1 MSPRNAQRG
10 KTDPVRLSPKQ
21 EEDVEINLT
30 SLIDVVF
37 LLLIF
42 FMVSTTFERQ
52 AVLKIDLPEASS
64 EAEPSESP
72 RRVELAI
79 DANGRMFLNDR
90 QLVDSRPETVRAALI
105 ELTGDTRDLPVIV
118 RADAQT
124 PHHFVVTAMDVTGQ
138 LGFTR
143 LSIATE
149 RASGQ
154 D

>member
-1 MSPRNAQRG
+1 MQLNPR
-10 KTDPVRLSPKQ
+10 K
-21 EEDVEINLT
+21 EEEPEINMT

-52 AVLKIDLPEASS
+52 AALKIDLPEASAQ
-64 EAEPSESP
+64 EEPTEQP
-72 RRVELAI
+72 RQLELAI
-79 DANGRMFLNDR
+79 DAEGRMFLNDA
-90 QLVDSRPETVRAALI
+90 QLVDNRPATIRSALA
-105 ELTGDTRDLPVIV
+105 ELAGEGRELPIII

-149 RASGQ
+149 RVDDAQ
-154 D
+154 P

>member
-1 MSPRNAQRG
+1 MKLKSQQG
-10 KTDPVRLSPKQ
+10 
-21 EEDVEINLT
+21 EEPEVNMT

-52 AVLKIDLPEASS
+52 AALKIDLPEASVTADN
-64 EAEPSESP
+64 EATD
-72 RRVELAI
+72 VEKLELVI
-79 DANGRMFLNDR
+79 DSQGNMFLNDR
-90 QLVDSRPETVRAALI
+90 QLIDSRPSTIKAAFI
-105 ELTGDTRDLPVIV
+105 EASGKARHQPVLL
-118 RADAQT
+118 RADALT

-149 RASGQ
+149 QVSDSG
-154 D
+154 DN